1 MTSIHNIEQ
10 HLNIQIG
17 NKQLKNGKNKENR
30 NQYYYYQNR
39 YYIVSLLNEKWI
51 IMSTN
56 NQTRDILTN
65 QILRNSGGYAQTT
78 INDCSKKLHQLL
90 LVCPNNMVV
99 DHIYRNKFDNR
110 LENLR
115 IVTVQDNNRNR
126 PKPITNTSGFMGVCK
141 ERNSWRAFINN
152 LQGTRL
158 SKNFSIKKYGEHESL
173 EMAINQREIW
183 KQEFGYLGE

>member
-1 MTSIHNIEQ
+1 MTTLNKIEELLNIE
-10 HLNIQIG
+10 IG
-17 NKQLKNGKNKENR
+17 DKQLKNGKNKENR
-30 NQYYYYQNR
+30 NQYYYYQNQ

-99 DHIYRNKFDNR
+99 DHIERNKFDNR

-115 IVTVQDNNRNR
+115 IVTVQDNNKNR

-141 ERNSWRAFINN
+141 EGNTWRAFINN
-152 LQGTRL
+152 LQGKKI
-158 SKNFSIKKYGEHESL
+158 SKCFSIKRHGEIESL
-173 EMAINQREIW
+173 EMAKNQRAIW

>member
-1 MTSIHNIEQ
+1 MASLNIIEEF
-10 HLNIQIG
+10 LNIQIG

-65 QILRNSGGYAQTT
+65 QILRNSEGYAQTT
-78 INDCSKKLHQLL
+78 INDSTKKLHQLL

-99 DHIYRNKFDNR
+99 DHVKRNKFDNR

-115 IVTVQDNNRNR
+115 IVSVHDNNRNKS
-126 PKPITNTSGFMGVCK
+126 KPNTNTSGFVGVWK
-141 ERNSWRAFINN
+141 DKNSWVAFINDD
-152 LQGTRL
+152 QGKKLRK
-158 SKNFSIKKYGEHESL
+158 SFSIKRHGENESL
-173 EMAINQREIW
+173 EMAKNQRAIW
-183 KQEFGYLGE
+183 KQEFGYLGD